1 MNKLQALQILGLT
14 GTVSKSD
21 IKIAYQ
27 RKAKEFHP
35 DRNPAGLEIMK
46 MINVAYELVKD
57 EIEITVHADKEME
70 SYPQSLAMA
79 LNAII
84 HLDLTIEICGLW
96 IWVSGDTKAHKD
108 QLKSAG
114 YFWSAKKTM
123 WYFRPTQAKS
133 FNRYRGKR
141 EWSIDKIRA
150 SYGAI
155 TPRKKSQLRL
165 DK

>member
-1 MNKLQALQILGLT
+1 MNKFQALQILGLT

-57 EIEITVHADKEME
+57 EIEITVYADKEME
-70 SYPQSLAMA
+70 NYPQSLATA

-96 IWVSGDTKAHKD
+96 IWVSGNTREHKEE
-108 QLKSAG
+108 LKSAG
-114 YFWSAKKTM
+114 YFWSANKKM
-123 WYFRPTQAKS
+123 WYYRPAQAKS
-133 FNRYRGKR
+133 SKRYHDKN
-141 EWSIDKIRA
+141 EWSIDRIRQ
-150 SYGAI
+150 SYGVI
-155 TPRKKSQLRL
+155 SPHKKSQLRL
-165 DK
+165 D